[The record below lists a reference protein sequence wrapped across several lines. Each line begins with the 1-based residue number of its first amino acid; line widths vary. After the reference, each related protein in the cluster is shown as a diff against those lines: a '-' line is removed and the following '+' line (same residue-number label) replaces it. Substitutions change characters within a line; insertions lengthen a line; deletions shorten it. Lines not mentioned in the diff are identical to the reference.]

1 LIAKGEQSIDNETAW
16 DDPDLVPPPVF
27 PSYIDDNSQEMIVQ
41 NNSSHAGTM
50 LDPHRQL

>member
-1 LIAKGEQSIDNETAW
+1 MIAKGEQSIDGETVW

-27 PSYIDDNSQEMIVQ
+27 PSYCDENSQEMVVE

-50 LDPHRQL
+50 LEPQR